1 MEYALTILWKEK
13 KNKESMWYLF
23 MLRKNQNYYVID
35 IYLVRTKNREQYI
48 FTYIQIYKKKPQVM
62 IVDIFS

>member
-1 MEYALTILWKEK
+1 MIATWNMLWVYYEKK

-35 IYLVRTKNREQYI
+35 IYLVRTKNPEQYI
-48 FTYIQIYKKKPQVM
+48 FTYKYKK
-62 IVDIFS
+62 